1 MMDTRVHKVILD
13 CLLLAALLA
22 AAGCGGIATPSPSP
36 QPATPTSLPVA
47 TATSLPTPTPLPTPM
62 ATAPPTAV
70 PTPSPTPGI
79 AKRVTFKAGQVVDV
93 QPGIFF
99 ADIATGAIE
108 GWQFPSDAAGGWVHR
123 ISRTSLSPDGQ
134 FILYPAAGDSV
145 HWSDWSL
152 LDANGQDVV
161 CYRGA

>member
-1 MMDTRVHKVILD
+1 MMDTRAHKAILD
-13 CLLLAALLA
+13 CVLLVALLA
-22 AAGCGGIATPSPSP
+22 AVAGCGGTATPSPGA

-47 TATSLPTPTPLPTPM
+47 TATSLPTPT
-62 ATAPPTAV
+62 ATAPPTAT
-70 PTPSPTPGI
+70 PTPSPAAAS
-79 AKRVTFKAGQVVDV
+79 AKRVTFKPGQVVDV

-152 LDANGQDVV
+152 LDTRTGKTCVLP
-161 CYRGA
+161 

>member
-99 ADIATGAIE
+99 ADITTGAIE
-108 GWQFPSDAAGGWVHR
+108 GWQLPVDATG
-123 ISRTSLSPDGQ
+123 P
-134 FILYPAAGDSV
+134 
-145 HWSDWSL
+145 
-152 LDANGQDVV
+152 N
-161 CYRGA
+161 